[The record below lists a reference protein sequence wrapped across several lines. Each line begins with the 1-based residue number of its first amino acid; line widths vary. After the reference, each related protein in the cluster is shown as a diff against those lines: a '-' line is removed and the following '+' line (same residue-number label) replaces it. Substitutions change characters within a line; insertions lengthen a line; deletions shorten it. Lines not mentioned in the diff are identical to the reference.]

1 MGRFADPLHDKNKTV
16 PGPGYYSPDSI
27 LTMGQ
32 DSMCVPQ
39 RARGP
44 ADSHT
49 MDMTLTTLPYS
60 HVWRIL
66 YWV

>member
-1 MGRFADPLHDKNKTV
+1 MCCRPKSHPLSDRMGRFADPLHDKNKTV

-39 RARGP
+39 RGGV
-44 ADSHT
+44 T
-49 MDMTLTTLPYS
+49 Q
-60 HVWRIL
+60 
-66 YWV
+66 